1 MTLTEL
7 IDSLIELST
16 EEMPDKA
23 RQSLDNAIDH
33 MVSSMTDLELNE
45 LFQKGFDKIEVIK
58 PTDGKNKPH
67 LKDETLEQEEILKQL
82 INGNI
87 AIA

>member
-1 MTLTEL
+1 MTLPEL

-16 EEMPDKA
+16 EEMPDEA
-23 RQSLDNAIDH
+23 RQSLDDAIDH

-45 LFQKGFDKIEVIK
+45 LFQKGFDKIDIVPSI
-58 PTDGKNKPH
+58 N
-67 LKDETLEQEEILKQL
+67 EQEEIIKEI